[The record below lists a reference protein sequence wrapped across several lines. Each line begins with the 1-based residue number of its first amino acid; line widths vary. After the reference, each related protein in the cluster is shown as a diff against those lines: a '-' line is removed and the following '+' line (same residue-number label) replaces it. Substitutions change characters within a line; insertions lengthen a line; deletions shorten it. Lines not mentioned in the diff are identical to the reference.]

1 MIEVG
6 HPFSRPFEGL
16 VDSLATS
23 LQLGVEQPD
32 TQELLFRAGT
42 FAYPLKDAGAVSG
55 LANQITGF
63 VAKKP
68 AIFTREVHY
77 VYAVGQLVWQ
87 PLPPGPDPEV
97 AATWFP
103 DDNSRLTVG
112 YFYRDLPSGITDFNA
127 GSVAGTL
134 VRAMAREFKLIYEQM
149 DQAYRRAFI
158 DYAHGFALDNV
169 VALLGISRNLALPAQ
184 GEVTFWLKKPSKAD
198 VAIATGTRVADTRG
212 RLFKVTAPGVIR
224 SKLEEPVSTAGTVIQ
239 TRLPVG
245 VLVHVRATG
254 TTADL
259 ATRPTKAG
267 KPFGDD
273 ERTVTLVA
281 APPSTSL
288 TVTYQPKNP
297 EVTVPV
303 VALEAGPEGNLG
315 SGTLTV
321 MPTPPRG
328 VDGGVRNDKPLT
340 GGEAAEADEQLRER
354 AKHALERAGNA
365 TPNAILY
372 SVLNVDGVDSV
383 KVLDQS
389 NDTTIPPGEVRVRVS
404 TGKPEIMPEVV
415 EVVEKTRAAGIKAH
429 VIMVTSIT
437 ISGRF
442 YVIPDTA
449 GSSRDAF
456 ARYKQAV
463 VSALGS
469 LGIAEAVSARK
480 LASLVFGIAG
490 LADVAEAQLDYVRG
504 SDPSA
509 PVDKDPYVLK
519 ADEQARPDDGR
530 IDVVPVRALAATA
543 ASLAADGTLAV
554 TVQARDEANTP
565 IRFRNFQLAVRA
577 TVRAKPKTAPN
588 QPLQQVAEAVG
599 TATFA
604 NSTSAAPAFPK
615 VPVPGLADLDA
626 PSIEIVVE
634 AAAYPGIQRGSLH
647 LTLK

>member
-6 HPFSRPFEGL
+6 HPFSRPFQGL
-16 VDSLATS
+16 VDSLVTS
-23 LQLGVEQPD
+23 LQLGVEQPA
-32 TQELLFRAGT
+32 TQELLFRTGT
-42 FAYPLKDAGAVSG
+42 FAYPLRDAGAVSG
-55 LANQITGF
+55 LAEQITGF

-68 AIFTREVHY
+68 AIFTRGVHY

-87 PLPPGPDPEV
+87 PKPDPADPEI
-97 AATWFP
+97 AASWFP

-112 YFYRDLPSGITDFNA
+112 YFFRDLPSGVTDFNE

-134 VRAMAREFKLIYEQM
+134 VRAMARELKLIYEQM

-158 DYAHGFALDNV
+158 DYAEGFALDNV

-184 GEVTFWLKKPSKAD
+184 GEVTFWLKKPSRSD
-198 VAIATGTRVADTRG
+198 VPIAAGTRVADPRG
-212 RLFKVTAPGVIR
+212 RLFKVTAPGIIR
-224 SKLEEPVSTAGTVIQ
+224 STLEEPVSTSGTVLHVSAPI
-239 TRLPVG
+239 G
-245 VLVHVRATG
+245 ALVHVRATG
-254 TTADL
+254 TTTDL
-259 ATRPTKAG
+259 KTVPTKAG

-273 ERTVTLVA
+273 DRTVTLAA
-281 APPSTSL
+281 APPSTTL
-288 TVTYQPKNP
+288 TVSYQPKKP
-297 EVTVPV
+297 QVTVPV

-328 VDGGVRNDKPLT
+328 VDGGVTNDKPLT

-354 AKHALERAGNA
+354 AKHELERAGNA
-365 TPNAILY
+365 TLNAIHY

-383 KVLDQS
+383 QVLDQS
-389 NDTTIPPGEVRVRVS
+389 VDQTIPLGEVRVRVS
-404 TGKPEIMPEVV
+404 TGKPEIMKEVV
-415 EVVEKTRAAGIKAH
+415 DVVEKTRAAGIKAR
-429 VIMVTSIT
+429 VTQVTSIT
-437 ISGRF
+437 LSGRF

-449 GSSRDAF
+449 GSSKDAF
-456 ARYKQAV
+456 ARYKRAV

-469 LGIAEAVSARK
+469 LGIGEPVSARK

-509 PVDKDPYVLK
+509 PVDKDPFVLK
-519 ADEQARPDDGR
+519 ADEQARPDEGR
-530 IDVVPVRALAATA
+530 IDVVPVRTLTASA
-543 ASLAADGTLAV
+543 ASLATDGTLAV
-554 TVQARDEANTP
+554 TVQARDEANLP
-565 IRFRNFQLAVRA
+565 IRFRNLQLAVRA
-577 TVRAKPKTAPN
+577 TVRAKPRTAPN

-599 TATFA
+599 TATFT
-604 NSTSAAPAFPK
+604 NSDSAVPAFPK

-626 PSIEIVVE
+626 ASIEVVVE
-634 AAAYPGIQRGSLH
+634 AAAYPGIGRGSLH

>member
-6 HPFSRPFEGL
+6 HPFSRPFQGL
-16 VDSLATS
+16 VDSLETS

-32 TQELLFRAGT
+32 TQELLFRTGT

-55 LANQITGF
+55 LADQITGF

-68 AIFTREVHY
+68 ATFTREVHY
-77 VYAVGQLVWQ
+77 IYAVGQLVWQ
-87 PLPPGPDPEV
+87 PLPADADPDV
-97 AATWFP
+97 AAAWFP

-112 YFYRDLPSGITDFNA
+112 YFFRDLPSGITDFNE

-134 VRAMAREFKLIYEQM
+134 VRAMAREFKLIHEQI

-158 DYAHGFALDNV
+158 DYAQGFALDNV
-169 VALLGISRNLALPAQ
+169 VALLGISRNPEQPAQ
-184 GEVTFWLKKPSKAD
+184 GEVTFSLKKPPKAD

-212 RLFKVTAPGVIR
+212 RLFKVTAPGIIR
-224 SKLEEPVSTAGTVIQ
+224 ATLEEPASTAGTEVR
-239 TRLPVG
+239 TGLPIG

-254 TTADL
+254 TTVDL
-259 ATRPTKAG
+259 ATKPTKAD

-281 APPSTSL
+281 APSTTAL
-288 TVTYQPKNP
+288 IVTYQPKKP
-297 EVTVPV
+297 KVTVPV

-328 VDGGVRNDKPLT
+328 VDGGVENEKPLT
-340 GGEAAEADEQLRER
+340 GGEAAEADDQLRER
-354 AKHALERAGNA
+354 AKHELERAGNA

-389 NDTTIPPGEVRVRVS
+389 TDPTVPPGEVWVRVS

-415 EVVEKTRAAGIKAH
+415 DMVEKTRAAGIKAR
-429 VIMVTSIT
+429 VIQVTSVT
-437 ISGRF
+437 LSGRF

-449 GSSRDAF
+449 GSSKDAY
-456 ARYKQAV
+456 ARYKRAV

-469 LGIAEAVSARK
+469 LGIGEAVSARK

-490 LADVAEAQLDYVRG
+490 LADVAEPQLDYVRG
-504 SDPSA
+504 SDSLA
-509 PVDKDPYVLK
+509 PVDRDPFVLK
-519 ADEQARPDDGR
+519 ADEQARPDDGK

-543 ASLAADGTLAV
+543 ASLAADGTLAL
-554 TVQARDEANTP
+554 TVQARDEADKP
-565 IRFRNFQLAVRA
+565 IRFRSIQLAVRA
-577 TVRAKPKTAPN
+577 TVRGKHKTAPN
-588 QPLQQVAEAVG
+588 QPLQQVGEAVG
-599 TATFA
+599 TATFT
-604 NSTSAAPAFPK
+604 NSDSAAPAFPK
-615 VPVPGLADLDA
+615 VAVPGLADLDA
-626 PSIEIVVE
+626 ASLEVVIE
-634 AAAYPGIQRGSLH
+634 AAAYPGIARGSLH